1 MKRIELPALFTAL
14 RILAAVCLVFSSC
27 TYEVPITASPTR
39 KIDPRLLGDW
49 VSSDGKDKFVIRKFD
64 DSTYVVSDNGD
75 LFRAYHSDVGG
86 TAFVSVQHLETTDR
100 KYVYV
105 TWKLS
110 ASGRQLH
117 LRAVSTKVVP
127 ETIKNSAD
135 VRRLLERKRQ
145 NSQLLGEELRLT
157 KVK

>member
-1 MKRIELPALFTAL
+1 MKRIELPAPFSAL

-39 KIDPRLLGDW
+39 KVDPRLLGDW
-49 VSSDGKDKFVIRKFD
+49 VSSDGKNKFVIRKFD
-64 DSTYVVSDNGD
+64 DSIYVVSDNGD

-86 TAFVSVQHLETTDR
+86 AAFVSVQHVEITDR
-100 KYVYV
+100 KFAYV

-110 ASGRQLH
+110 PNGRHLH
-117 LRAVSTKVVP
+117 LRAVSNKVVP
-127 ETIKNSAD
+127 DTVKDSAA
-135 VRRLLERKRQ
+135 VRNLLEKNRQ
-145 NSQLLGEELRLT
+145 NPKLLGEELSLT